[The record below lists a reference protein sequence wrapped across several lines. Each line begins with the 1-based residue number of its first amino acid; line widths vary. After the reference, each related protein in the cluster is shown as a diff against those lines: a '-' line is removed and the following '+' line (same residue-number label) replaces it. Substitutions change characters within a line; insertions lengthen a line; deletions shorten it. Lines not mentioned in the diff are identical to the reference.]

1 MRALI
6 KLSLLLL
13 LLSPLAVAAVI
24 WSALSAA
31 PLVTQQATLSHQDI
45 ARAKDILHNND
56 PRYLPAGTS
65 HTLDIGHHDLD
76 LAANY
81 LLQRLARGNAR
92 LDLQTDLLHLQMTL
106 QLPHVPFRNHL
117 NVEAGI
123 AANAGRPQIASLQIG
138 SLHIPAPLA
147 VFLVRRAAGLMY
159 DEAQMDS
166 AVALLQDVRIM
177 PDRLRLTYQWNP
189 VMLEQARD
197 SLLTHSDREALR
209 FYHDRLIH
217 LQSRGVGL
225 RGSVTDLLS
234 AMFAEAR
241 DRSRDHSPVGENI
254 ALLTVLGTWASGHNI
269 NRLVPGSTRRPK
281 AFRLKIERRMDFA
294 QHFLASAALAARGD
308 SVLSDAVG
316 LFKEISDTDR
326 GSGFSFTD
334 IAADRAGTRFGELAA
349 RSVDDAR
356 RVQALLADGVSDTDL
371 VPPVRDLPE
380 HLDTHAF
387 QAQFQYVGSPAYQD
401 MMREIEHRIDATR
414 LYRD

>member
-13 LLSPLAVAAVI
+13 LLSPLAVAAVV
-24 WSALSAA
+24 WYALSEA
-31 PLVTQQATLSHQDI
+31 PLVTQQPTLSHQDI
-45 ARAKDILHNND
+45 ARAKDILRNND
-56 PRYLPAGTS
+56 PRYLPPGTS
-65 HTLDIGHHDLD
+65 HTLDIAQHDLD

-81 LLQRLARGNAR
+81 LLQKLARGNAR
-92 LDLQTDLLHLQMTL
+92 LDLQTDLLRLQMTL
-106 QLPHVPFRNHL
+106 QLPHVPIRSHL

-123 AANAGRPQIASLQIG
+123 ATTGGRPQIASLQIG
-138 SLHIPAPLA
+138 SLNIPTPLA
-147 VFLVRRAAGLMY
+147 VFLVRQAAGLMY
-159 DEAQMDS
+159 DEAQLDS
-166 AVALLQDVRIM
+166 AIALLQDVRIM

-209 FYHDRLIH
+209 FYHDRLID
-217 LQSRGVGL
+217 LQSKGIGV
-225 RGSVTDLLS
+225 RGSVTELLG
-234 AMFAEAR
+234 AMFTEAR
-241 DRSRDHSPVGENI
+241 ERSRDHSPVGENI

-281 AFRLKIERRMDFA
+281 AFRLKIERRTDFA

-334 IAADRAGTRFGELAA
+334 IAADRAGTRFGELAS
-349 RSVDDAR
+349 RSVEDAR
-356 RVQALLADGVSDTDL
+356 RVQVLLADGVGEADL
-371 VPPVRDLPE
+371 MPPARDLPE
-380 HLDTHAF
+380 HLDTQAF
-387 QAQFQYVGSPAYQD
+387 KAQFQYVGSPAYQD
-401 MMREIEHRIDATR
+401 VMREIERRIDATR